1 MRTYS
6 WSQVFHQFYKPTS
19 SFALQDSGN
28 KIFDI
33 IHICRVAGSSTVT
46 VTATYP
52 RMNYCTLY
60 VTAARSWAEKRQ
72 RNSSVCLTKTMTAS
86 CLGKN
91 LWNSLNATEK
101 LQKVTWPS
109 RKNLSKKNHS
119 SFRVVRF
126 KVLYHNSHSL
136 SHNTCDHAGQ
146 LRKKGSSSDCFEI
159 TDIYFRMTPQVSS
172 WPMVKFQIISSFNT
186 VIIYVT
192 DLMHELKF
200 LQFLS
205 GFKTI
210 SHRKDFSFQGSF
222 FICT

>member
-19 SFALQDSGN
+19 SFAPQDSGN
-28 KIFDI
+28 KISDI

-60 VTAARSWAEKRQ
+60 VTAARSWVEKRQ

-109 RKNLSKKNHS
+109 RKNLPKKNHS

-126 KVLYHNSHSL
+126 KVLYHNSHTTLAITLVNFAKKDQVVTVSKSQIFISEWL
-136 SHNTCDHAGQ
+136 RRYPHDRWWNFKLFQALTQ
-146 LRKKGSSSDCFEI
+146 L
-159 TDIYFRMTPQVSS
+159 
-172 WPMVKFQIISSFNT
+172 
-186 VIIYVT
+186 
-192 DLMHELKF
+192 
-200 LQFLS
+200 
-205 GFKTI
+205 
-210 SHRKDFSFQGSF
+210 
-222 FICT
+222 